1 VVVILFGKE
10 ETMAV
15 ARITKIVASSQKSF
29 DDAVKEGLK
38 RANKTLRGLIGLH
51 VLEQKCRIEDGKIA
65 EYRVTL
71 EITFILED

>member
-1 VVVILFGKE
+1 MLFGKE
-10 ETMAV
+10 RTMAV
-15 ARITKIVASSQKSF
+15 ARVTKIVASSPKSF

-38 RANKTLRGLIGLH
+38 RANKTLRGLTGLR
-51 VLEQKCRIEDGKIA
+51 VLDQKCRIEDGKIA